1 MVMRCRCRSVP
12 ESAPDTLWSTCFGC
26 ANDAHQTCSIA
37 SIKVG
42 GVDKEFE
49 PGTVDNLPSTVAGR
63 GAKWEMGQR
72 LLHFGGQQLAPG
84 YQWHVH
90 TVANTKCPATAAT
103 DSDSDSA
110 ASCSSCCCSCS
121 AVEQHARITLSLL
134 TVATAS
140 GLCEMCG
147 IALETRGVYV
157 MSLPFLSIVL
167 CTPRPLLHLLLLRT
181 VLDCLSLC
189 LATHLEF

>member
-1 MVMRCRCRSVP
+1 MVVRCRSVP

-37 SIKVG
+37 SIKIG

-49 PGTVDNLPSTVAGR
+49 PGAVDNLPSAIAGR
-63 GAKWEMGQR
+63 CAKREMGQR

-84 YQWHVH
+84 YKRHVQP
-90 TVANTKCPATAAT
+90 VANAKCTAAPN
-103 DSDSDSA
+103 SDCDTG
-110 ASCSSCCCSCS
+110 ASSNSSRSRS
-121 AVEQHARITLSLL
+121 AVEQHARITLSL
-134 TVATAS
+134 TVGAS
-140 GLCEMCG
+140 GLCKMFG

-167 CTPRPLLHLLLLRT
+167 CTPLPRT
-181 VLDCLSLC
+181 VSDCVLPPYPR

>member
-1 MVMRCRCRSVP
+1 MVVRCCRRSVP

-49 PGTVDNLPSTVAGR
+49 PGAVDNLPSAVAGR

-90 TVANTKCPATAAT
+90 TVASSH
-103 DSDSDSA
+103 SDSDSA
-110 ASCSSCCCSCS
+110 ASCSCSSCS
-121 AVEQHARITLSLL
+121 AVEQHARIALSLL
-134 TVATAS
+134 TVASAS

-167 CTPRPLLHLLLLRT
+167 CTPLPLPVLLLLLRT
-181 VLDCLSLC
+181 ALDCLSPR